1 MFIYECLKLAI
12 TNVRINK
19 MRSFLTTLGI
29 VIGISAVI
37 TIVTLGE
44 IGKESIEKQFE
55 GVATRKI
62 DVYINWD
69 KISSDSDYVTQN
81 DILRLKNRFIDD
93 IRYVSPVIS
102 GGIGKIKNDK
112 VSQDADIKY
121 VNSEYKKIEG
131 FKIVSGRFFTESDLE
146 KRRKVLVL
154 SDKLAK
160 HLFKRT
166 DVVGEYVSMDTVDLK
181 EEFLIVGVYEKDD
194 GLFSSVIKNTSIYVP
209 ITFSSDFD
217 KYDYI
222 QLLLYENADV
232 EEAASRIRKSIG
244 VIKGD
249 ENLYDVQT
257 AKSQMDLIDSIL
269 NTISSGIVAITS
281 ISLLVGGIGVMNVM
295 MISVTERTR
304 EIGIRKALGAKH
316 KDIIA
321 QFLIEAM
328 ILSSV
333 GGALGTIIGLLIS
346 NSIAIFLNVSVVI
359 PVKIIMVSI
368 VISGA
373 VGVGFGLYPAN
384 KAAELNPIDALR
396 FE

>member
-1 MFIYECLKLAI
+1 
-12 TNVRINK
+12 

-194 GLFSSVIKNTSIYVP
+194 GLFSSVIKNTSVYVP

>member
-194 GLFSSVIKNTSIYVP
+194 GLFSSVIKNTSVYVP

-222 QLLLYENADV
+222 QLLLYENTDV

-257 AKSQMDLIDSIL
+257 AKSQMDLIDSIF

>member
-194 GLFSSVIKNTSIYVP
+194 GLFSSVIKNTSVYVP

-222 QLLLYENADV
+222 QLLLYENTDV

>member
-1 MFIYECLKLAI
+1 
-12 TNVRINK
+12 

-194 GLFSSVIKNTSIYVP
+194 GLFSSVIKNTSVYVP

-222 QLLLYENADV
+222 QLLLYENTDV